1 MVCSCAR
8 NLGGFRQQAHGR
20 LQGETDHGCS
30 TLEQVSKTLMPAT
43 DMRANVEAQTCV
55 DDAPAQEVETNDATD
70 LATWWNGIVKSEG
83 CDTWVAE
90 LVNA

>member
-1 MVCSCAR
+1 
-8 NLGGFRQQAHGR
+8 
-20 LQGETDHGCS
+20 
-30 TLEQVSKTLMPAT
+30 MPAT

>member
-1 MVCSCAR
+1 MAFDNTR
-8 NLGGFRQQAHGR
+8 
-20 LQGETDHGCS
+20 TDGCKAKRIMDAP
-30 TLEQVSKTLMPAT
+30 TLEQMSKTLMPAT
-43 DMRANVEAQTCV
+43 YMRANVEAQTCV

-70 LATWWNGIVKSEG
+70 LATWWNGVVKSEG